1 MVESNSSPVFIET
14 EELSQLIANGAKN
27 LRILDSTYYFEPE
40 EGDQVLI
47 YKQKHIPG

>member
-1 MVESNSSPVFIET
+1 MVENKSTPVFIET
-14 EELSQLIANGAKN
+14 DQLATLIEGGAKN
-27 LRILDSTYYFEPE
+27 LRILDSTYYFTPE